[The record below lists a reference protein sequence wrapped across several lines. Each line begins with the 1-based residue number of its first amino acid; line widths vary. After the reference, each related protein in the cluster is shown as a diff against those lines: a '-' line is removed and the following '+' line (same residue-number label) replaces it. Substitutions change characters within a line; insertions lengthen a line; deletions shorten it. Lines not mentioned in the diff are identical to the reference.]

1 MPTTTTEAA
10 AEDVGRENAYL
21 RTRNAQLQSDVA
33 ALGAEVDR
41 LRQIVERMHGRTP
54 SHTPNPLGGGQ

>member
-1 MPTTTTEAA
+1 MPTSTTDTT
-10 AEDVGRENAYL
+10 AEGLGRENAYL

-33 ALGAEVDR
+33 SLGAEVDR

-54 SHTPNPLGGGQ
+54 THMPNPLGGGQ